1 MRRSKPHSRPNHRL
15 RAYRGRMPKLTPAAA
30 ACVAV
35 LAFGMLTSGCAQRSA
50 PVEIPTRSD
59 DPRTL
64 PRPTA
69 DDAAMWADGVIPEN
83 ALGGATWTQREA
95 GVLDPGREPVISVAA
110 DEAPAVVTIAC
121 VSGDGGTLSYTVT
134 VAGSDTDTGE
144 IPCAAVDEP
153 ARAHAIPA
161 VPADAT
167 VELSAGATGLYVYA
181 VSPDTDPAR

>member
-1 MRRSKPHSRPNHRL
+1 MRSKAHSRPNHRL
-15 RAYRGRMPKLTPAAA
+15 RAYRGRMPKLIPAAA

-35 LAFGMLTSGCAQRSA
+35 LAFGMLTSGCAQRTA

-69 DDAAMWADGVIPEN
+69 DDAAVWADGVIPEN
-83 ALGGATWTQREA
+83 ALGGAAWTQREA
-95 GVLDPGREPVISVAA
+95 GVLDPGREPVISVGP

-121 VSGDGGTLSYTVT
+121 VSGGGGTLSYTVT
-134 VAGSDTDTGE
+134 AAGADTDGGE
-144 IPCAAVDEP
+144 IPCAAVDET
-153 ARAHAIPA
+153 ARTHTIPA

-167 VELSAGATGLYVYA
+167 VELSASATGLFVYA
-181 VSPDTDPAR
+181 VSPDTDGAR